1 MSTTVAS
8 LRHWASTFVYKTTW
22 YIELPSQVCW
32 RCSHSQNSSTPVEL
46 EMTNVTDWP
55 RENKMSTNLLKTV
68 ELVFRRPNVSGEL
81 LAHALPDMNRVCDA
95 KLLGI
100 YFRHDFNFS
109 KHVESV
115 VAICNQRL
123 FLSAQLKK
131 QGLRVHALNSV
142 YNAIVLNKTLYALS
156 VCFSYLTEGHKDTL
170 RRVLKRANRMGFTF
184 HGYDFDQ
191 LNETSQDKLFRCCRS
206 ERHCLHHLLT
216 VESSPPAAMHHRQRG
231 HDFVLPNI
239 KKDFN

>member
-1 MSTTVAS
+1 MLTM
-8 LRHWASTFVYKTTW
+8 
-22 YIELPSQVCW
+22 P

-46 EMTNVTDWP
+46 EMANVTDWP

-81 LAHALPDMNRVCDA
+81 LAHALPDMNRVCDS
-95 KLLGI
+95 KLIGV

-131 QGLRVHALNSV
+131 NRAFV
-142 YNAIVLNKTLYALS
+142 Y
-156 VCFSYLTEGHKDTL
+156 
-170 RRVLKRANRMGFTF
+170 M
-184 HGYDFDQ
+184 
-191 LNETSQDKLFRCCRS
+191 
-206 ERHCLHHLLT
+206 
-216 VESSPPAAMHHRQRG
+216 P
-231 HDFVLPNI
+231 
-239 KKDFN
+239 